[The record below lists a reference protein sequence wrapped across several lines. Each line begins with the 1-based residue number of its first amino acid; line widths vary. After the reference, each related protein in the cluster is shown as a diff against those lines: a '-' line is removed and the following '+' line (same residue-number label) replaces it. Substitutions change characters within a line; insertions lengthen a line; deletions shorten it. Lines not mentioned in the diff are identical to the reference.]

1 MYSRLF
7 QIPPSN
13 VARVD
18 SNGPDIVVS
27 GLRPGTYYV
36 SVMPRDSYGDSVG
49 RELYPSSNEL
59 RVTVSE

>member
-7 QIPPSN
+7 QIPPSD
-13 VARVD
+13 VAKVD
-18 SNGPDIVVS
+18 SNVPDVTVS
-27 GLRPGTYYV
+27 GLRPGTYFV

-59 RVTVSE
+59 KVTVS